1 MLERTIKEAW
11 TLEDVE
17 ELRARLSRLAHA
29 EKLQP
34 FYEQTKV
41 WVEQSEAER
50 EAAKAMGEDVKAGE
64 LIPFGRS
71 DYGHS
76 FNIDK
81 ALGTL
86 SEQEMFDRVV
96 CGLCQDVPL
105 VPVKTDVSRPP
116 GSRGVEC
123 LILTGTI

>member
-17 ELRARLSRLAHA
+17 ELRSRLSRFAQA

-50 EAAKAMGEDVKAGE
+50 ETAKARGEEVREPGMI
-64 LIPFGRS
+64 IPFGRS

-81 ALGTL
+81 ALETL

-96 CGLCQDVPL
+96 CGLCQDVPQ
-105 VPVKTDVSRPP
+105 VPMKTDVSHP
-116 GSRGVEC
+116 S
-123 LILTGTI
+123 